1 MNNNRSSLSAVI
13 GAAIAVS
20 GIAGKAF
27 GEEPPRG
34 RDVLP
39 QAGKCQIG
47 PFPWVAKAGAYN
59 PICKEMP
66 DAEKCLALIKGQI
79 KQDYDMDE
87 ISGDVQ
93 TNKAKYCLELFHQKL
108 GLGAE

>member
-1 MNNNRSSLSAVI
+1 MKNNRSSLSGVV

-20 GIAGKAF
+20 GIAATAF
-27 GEEPPRG
+27 GQQIPRG
-34 RDVLP
+34 RDVLYL
-39 QAGKCQIG
+39 AASCQIG
-47 PFPWVAKAGAYN
+47 PFPWVPKAGPYN
-59 PICKEMP
+59 SICKDMP

-79 KQDYDMDE
+79 NGDFDMDE

-93 TNKAKYCLELFHQKL
+93 TDKAKYCLELFHQKL